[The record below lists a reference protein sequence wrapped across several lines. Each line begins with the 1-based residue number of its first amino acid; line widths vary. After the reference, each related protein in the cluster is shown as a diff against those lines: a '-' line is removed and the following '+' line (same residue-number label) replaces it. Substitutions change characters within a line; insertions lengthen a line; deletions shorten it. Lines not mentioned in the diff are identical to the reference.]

1 MKVAEDIL
9 DTIGNTPLL
18 KLSKISREAGISA
31 EIYAKLEFYN
41 PSGSLKDRIYREMI
55 QAAINRGELRPGM
68 EILEVSTGN
77 AGIACS
83 FVGTHLG
90 YKVTI
95 VMPEGMSEERKQL
108 IRAFGGELVFTPGA
122 ETDVDLSL
130 EKAHSMLNANP
141 GKYWMPNQFT
151 NPDNVQAH
159 FKTTGPEIWE
169 QTKGEV
175 DCFVMSQGSGGTVTG
190 VGRYLRT
197 KSGKIRLYTVEP
209 SEAPIIAEGRWGTHR
224 IEGIGDGFIPRNL
237 DISILDGVVTVSS
250 DEAIEMTRKLAR
262 LEGVFAGIS
271 SGCNVAAAIKVARK
285 HPELRKIVTLICD
298 SGNRYLSTEAYG
310 AGKKAVKI
318 PEREHPLDEYTR
330 KQRELYASRLEVLR

>member
-9 DTIGNTPLL
+9 DIIGSTPLI
-18 KLSKISREAGISA
+18 KLSKIPQQAGVQA

-55 QAAINRGELRPGM
+55 TKAIERGDLRTNM

-108 IRAFGGELVFTPGA
+108 IKAFGGELVFTPGG
-122 ETDVDLSL
+122 ESDVDLSL
-130 EKAHSMLNANP
+130 KKAESMMASNP
-141 GKYWMPNQFT
+141 GKYWFPNQFT
-151 NPDNVQAH
+151 NPDNIQAH
-159 FKTTGPEIWE
+159 IKTTGPEIWE
-169 QTKGEV
+169 QTDGKVE
-175 DCFVMSQGSGGTVTG
+175 CFVMSQGSGGTVSG
-190 VGRYLRT
+190 VGRFL
-197 KSGKIRLYTVEP
+197 KNKKPSVKVYTAEP
-209 SEAPIIAEGRWGTHR
+209 SEASVIADGRWGSHK

-237 DISILDGVVTVSS
+237 DLSVIDGVVTVSS

-262 LEGVFAGIS
+262 FEGLFCGIS
-271 SGCNVAAAIKVARK
+271 SGCNIVAAIKVARK
-285 HPELRKIVTLICD
+285 HPELRKIVTMIND
-298 SGNRYLSTEAYG
+298 SGNRYLSTEVFG
-310 AGKKAVKI
+310 PGRKAAI
-318 PEREHPLDEYTR
+318 PEREHPLDEYTAEMR
-330 KQRELYASRLEVLR
+330 SKYLGKLEIIR